1 MDNKIGLYISGQPQ
15 GRQKLLT
22 DIHAIIMEEDK
33 KVLSRV
39 EQMMGK
45 EMIVYASSGMMKY
58 GLASVKSYMSLHV
71 MPIYAAG
78 NLSAK
83 YKLLLNEAN
92 FQKGCINFKLADQ
105 MPLDIVRQLIADCTG
120 IDLLKMRE
128 DFLTS
133 RKLKRRSKG

>member
-1 MDNKIGLYISGQPQ
+1 MDNKIGLYIRPAAGQTKTVDRYSCNYY
-15 GRQKLLT
+15 GRRQKSPF
-22 DIHAIIMEEDK
+22 A
-33 KVLSRV
+33 V

-45 EMIVYASSGMMKY
+45 EMIVYTSSGMMKY